1 MAHFAKLDE
10 NNNVLAV
17 HVVNNDVITI
27 DGNESEQAGIDFL
40 TGLHGHTLWK
50 QTSYNGNFRKNYA
63 GIGYTYDAGRD
74 AFIPPKPW
82 ASWTL
87 NETTCQWECPV
98 SYPTVDPENPK
109 TYAWFEPNQQWI
121 ELIEPNN

>member
-27 DGNESEQAGIDFL
+27 DGNESEQAGVDFL

-50 QTSYNGNFRKNYA
+50 QTSYNGTFRKNYA
-63 GIGYTYDAGRD
+63 GVGYTYDTGRN
-74 AFIPPKPW
+74 AFIAPKPW

-87 NETTCQWECPV
+87 NEATCRWESPV
-98 SYPTVDPENPK
+98 PYPTDGK
-109 TYAWFEPNQQWI
+109 RYGWFEPNQEWI
-121 ELIEPNN
+121 EITGPSA